1 MQTSPTIGKL
11 AEALA
16 LAQGAMKGAV
26 KDAANPFFKSKYADL
41 ASCWDACRGPLAAH
55 GLSVIQGV
63 SAEGAKITVTTL
75 LAHSSGEWVQDAIT
89 LEAKDDSPQSIG
101 SAATYGRRYGLS
113 AAVGIAPEDDD
124 GNASQPEQPRP
135 KPAPTPAKPAAKGP
149 TPNPRA
155 VAIHKRC
162 ADRHHMTADTF
173 KAWATTTCAWQT
185 YKESSAWTAEDM
197 DAMTRALDTMENR
210 DVA

>member
-1 MQTSPTIGKL
+1 MQTSPTIRKL

-16 LAQGAMKGAV
+16 AAQGAMKGAV
-26 KDAANPFFKSKYADL
+26 KDANNPFFKSKYADL
-41 ASCWDACRGPLAAH
+41 ASCWEACRGPLASH

-124 GNASQPEQPRP
+124 GNASQPESPRP
-135 KPAPTPAKPAAKGP
+135 KSPPAPVPAKQNAGG
-149 TPNPRA
+149 PNPRA
-155 VAIHKRC
+155 AAIWKR
-162 ADRHHMTADTF
+162 ATDKHGMSKESF
-173 KAWATTTCAWQT
+173 EVWATATCAWPSFRA
-185 YKESSAWTAEDM
+185 SSAWLAHDM
-197 DAMTRALDTMENR
+197 DAMSHALDVLESK

>member
-16 LAQGAMKGAV
+16 AAQGAMKGAT

-41 ASCWDACRGPLAAH
+41 ASCWDACRVPLASH
-55 GLSVIQGV
+55 GLSVVQGV
-63 SAEGAKITVTTL
+63 SAEGAKVTVTTL
-75 LAHSSGEWVQDAIT
+75 LAHASGEWIQDAIT
-89 LEAKDDSPQSIG
+89 LEAKDDSPQSVG

-124 GNASQPEQPRP
+124 GNASQPDAPRL
-135 KPAPTPAKPAAKGP
+135 KPPPAPAKPAAKAV
-149 TPNPRA
+149 NPRA
-155 VAIHKRC
+155 VAIHKR
-162 ADRHHMTADTF
+162 ATEVHSMTPEMF
-173 KAWATTTCAWQT
+173 KVWATTACAWQT
-185 YKESSAWTAEDM
+185 YRESSAWLVQDM
-197 DAMTRALDTMENR
+197 EAMERALETMEENK